1 MQTQLDGKTALVL
14 GGSKGLGLGV
24 AEALSARGAATLLVG
39 RDEKALRDA
48 CERIES
54 RGEGACATFAADLAS
69 EEGVETLL
77 RYLETSAPG
86 IDILLLNG
94 GGPPPFA
101 ASSFDPVTWRQQFD
115 SMFLNQI
122 RIANRCLP
130 GMRRRKWGRILAVA
144 STSVREPIPGLT
156 ASNALRAAMAGWAK
170 TLADEVAADG
180 VTVNLLLPGSF
191 ETDRTKRLDAM
202 DAAARG
208 VDPAVIKAQS
218 EAEIPIQR
226 YGTPAEFG
234 AVAAFLASDEAAY
247 VTGIALPIDGGSSR
261 GMI

>member
-1 MQTQLDGKTALVL
+1 
-14 GGSKGLGLGV
+14 
-24 AEALSARGAATLLVG
+24 
-39 RDEKALRDA
+39 
-48 CERIES
+48 
-54 RGEGACATFAADLAS
+54 
-69 EEGVETLL
+69 
-77 RYLETSAPG
+77 
-86 IDILLLNG
+86 
-94 GGPPPFA
+94 
-101 ASSFDPVTWRQQFD
+101 
-115 SMFLNQI
+115 
-122 RIANRCLP
+122 
-130 GMRRRKWGRILAVA
+130 
-144 STSVREPIPGLT
+144 
-156 ASNALRAAMAGWAK
+156 MAGWAK